1 MKKEFKEDLKTKCIE
16 IISWYE
22 EREFPETKNSVF
34 VKYVLD
40 NCFSEKPKKISEK
53 MENYIMAIYNAGPPA
68 VKNQDVVAKI
78 EDAIRTDHGSPRQ
91 NEILES
97 ILSQA
102 KSGKSLS
109 EKQIALASKI
119 AEEVL
124 ESSRQGFWILNEEE
138 KKNIETFL
146 KLSKRYSNY
155 YLTGHGHYLGSN
167 LSCIERNVLP
177 KMISGEKIPFKYKKS
192 YEIVLHKMKTHMKD
206 INNPKF
212 KSGDAVF
219 HGNGQRIGLIIS
231 GPVIDKDGAIVYEVM
246 EDLKTLF
253 VEQSTIKTRAKFGKE

>member
-1 MKKEFKEDLKTKCIE
+1 MKKDIKEDLKFKCIQ
-16 IISWYE
+16 ILSWYE
-22 EREFPETKNSVF
+22 NESLQETKNFIFTKFVF
-34 VKYVLD
+34 D
-40 NCFSEKPKKISEK
+40 NCFSDKPKKISEK
-53 MENYIMAIYNAGPPA
+53 MENYIMSIYNSGPPA
-68 VKNQDVVAKI
+68 VKNQDVVSKI
-78 EDAIRTDHGSPRQ
+78 ESAIQTDHGSPRQ

-102 KSGKSLS
+102 KSGKNLS
-109 EKQIALASKI
+109 DKQISLASKI

-124 ESSRQGFWILNEEE
+124 ESSRQGFWALSPEEE
-138 KKNIETFL
+138 RNIETCL
-146 KLSKRYSNY
+146 KISKRYSSY
-155 YLTGHGHYLGSN
+155 YLSGHGYYLGNN
-167 LSCIERNVLP
+167 LSCLTRNVIP
-177 KMISGEKIPFKYKKS
+177 KMISGEKIPLKYKKS
-192 YEIVLHKMKTHMKD
+192 YEIVIDKMKNHLKD

-253 VEQSTIKTRAKFGKE
+253 VEQSTIKTRPKFGKE